1 MKATMAQRMA
11 YLGAGAGLVVFV
23 LFGIMPGMFVGGAA
37 GLSMAGALV
46 GTPVEPGIV
55 ARVILAVSMLTGVL
69 VTGLLIVTATAAAGW
84 MLGTAADVVGRKA
97 HTEVRAH
104 S

>member
-1 MKATMAQRMA
+1 MA
-11 YLGAGAGLVVFV
+11 YLGVGAGLVVFV

-37 GLSMAGALV
+37 GLSVAGALV
-46 GTPVEPGIV
+46 GTPVEPGVV

-69 VTGLLIVTATAAAGW
+69 VTGLFIVAATAAAGW
-84 MLGTAADVVGRKA
+84 LIGTAADALGRKEHA
-97 HTEVRAH
+97 EVRAH